1 MNRKIAVSNF
11 LSTLVNIFK
20 SKKYFTIIIV
30 PQKAQKVHKFKISD
44 LSLTILG
51 VLTLFFIIISGFMLF
66 NYFELVSKA
75 TTVGDLR
82 ETNMR
87 QKEKIREFQDKI
99 DTLEAQM
106 EKIRQFDEKLRI
118 ITNIGEYTK
127 GEEMFGVGGP
137 LPEEGESVTDVDKYT
152 KSLMKEISVDLDKL
166 QEESKLREESIQE
179 LLSFLEDQKNILA
192 STPSI
197 WPARGFITSG
207 FGYRRSPYTKTLRM
221 HEGLDIAN
229 KVGTAVIAPAD
240 GIVVFAGIEGGY
252 GKLLTIDH
260 GYGIATRYGHLD
272 SILVKEGDK
281 IKRGAKIGTIGQ
293 TGLTTGPHLHYE
305 VRVNSVPVNPKN
317 YILN

>member
-1 MNRKIAVSNF
+1 MKKKIFRTDIISTFTNF
-11 LSTLVNIFK
+11 IK

-44 LSLTILG
+44 LTLMILGILTI
-51 VLTLFFIIISGFMLF
+51 FFIFVSGIMLF
-66 NYFELVSKA
+66 NYFDLVSKA

-82 ETNMR
+82 ETNRR
-87 QKEKIREFQDKI
+87 QKEKIREFQENIDK
-99 DTLEAQM
+99 LETQM

-118 ITNIGEYTK
+118 ITNIGEFSK
-127 GEEMFGVGGP
+127 GDEMFGVGGP
-137 LPEEGESVTDVDKYT
+137 LPEEGESVTDVDKHT
-152 KSLMKEISVDLDKL
+152 KSLMTEISVDLDKL

-179 LLSFLEDQKNILA
+179 LLSFLEDKKNLLA

-197 WPARGFITSG
+197 WPTRGFITSG

-229 KVGTAVIAPAD
+229 KVGTPIIAPAD

-252 GKLLTIDH
+252 GKLLSIDH
-260 GYGIATRYGHLD
+260 GYGIVTRYGHLD
-272 SILVKEGDK
+272 SILAKEGDK
-281 IKRGAKIGTIGQ
+281 IKRGEKIGTIGQ
-293 TGLTTGPHLHYE
+293 TGLTTGPHVHYE
-305 VRVNSVPVNPKN
+305 LRVNGVPVNPKN

>member
-1 MNRKIAVSNF
+1 
-11 LSTLVNIFK
+11 
-20 SKKYFTIIIV
+20 
-30 PQKAQKVHKFKISD
+30 
-44 LSLTILG
+44 
-51 VLTLFFIIISGFMLF
+51 
-66 NYFELVSKA
+66 
-75 TTVGDLR
+75 
-82 ETNMR
+82 
-87 QKEKIREFQDKI
+87 
-99 DTLEAQM
+99 
-106 EKIRQFDEKLRI
+106 
-118 ITNIGEYTK
+118 
-127 GEEMFGVGGP
+127 MFGVGGP

-152 KSLMKEISVDLDKL
+152 KSLMREISVDLDKL

-229 KVGTAVIAPAD
+229 KVGTPIIAPAD

-252 GKLLTIDH
+252 GKLLAIDH
-260 GYGIATRYGHLD
+260 GYGITTRYGHLD

-281 IKRGAKIGTIGQ
+281 IKRGKKIGTIGH
-293 TGLTTGPHLHYE
+293 TGLTTGPHVHYE
-305 VRVNSVPVNPKN
+305 VRVNGVPVNPKN

>member
-1 MNRKIAVSNF
+1 MNRKITKKNF
-11 LSTLVNIFK
+11 LSTLVNIIR

-44 LSLTILG
+44 LALTALG
-51 VLTLFFIIISGFMLF
+51 VLTLFFIIVSGVMLF

-152 KSLMKEISVDLDKL
+152 KSLMREISVDLDKL

-229 KVGTAVIAPAD
+229 KVGTPVIAPAD

-252 GKLLTIDH
+252 GKLLAIDH
-260 GYGIATRYGHLD
+260 GYGITTRYGHLD

-281 IKRGAKIGTIGQ
+281 VKRGKKIGSIGH

>member
-1 MNRKIAVSNF
+1 MNRKIAKKSF
-11 LSTLVNIFK
+11 LSSLVNIFR

-44 LSLTILG
+44 LALTALG
-51 VLTLFFIIISGFMLF
+51 VLTLFFVIVSGIMLF

-152 KSLMKEISVDLDKL
+152 KSLMREISVDLDKL

-229 KVGTAVIAPAD
+229 KVGTPVISPAD

-260 GYGIATRYGHLD
+260 GYGLATRYGHLD